1 MIRVKV
7 EIVPHGRVDA
17 SEILHDIWIEND
29 GTSTAGVGPDEGGIG
44 NYNIFPDGETLSHL
58 NVVDYPSMYA
68 CAHLTGVPRTPDH
81 RFIVAA
87 EALSMVRE
95 WNEQVKTTEAEPEF
109 DPARAPIPPKI
120 EREFE
125 AA

>member
-17 SEILHDIWIEND
+17 AEVLHDIWIEND
-29 GTSTAGVGPDEGGIG
+29 ETGTFGGPDEGGIG
-44 NYNIFPDGETLSHL
+44 NYNIFPDGETLGHL
-58 NVVDYPSMYA
+58 HTVDYPSMYA
-68 CAHLTGVPRTPDH
+68 CGHLKGVPRTPDH
-81 RFIVAA
+81 RFIVAT
-87 EALSMVRE
+87 EALSIVRE
-95 WNEQVKTTEAEPEF
+95 WNEQIKAAEAEPGF
-109 DPARAPIPPKI
+109 DAARAPRPPKV

>member
-17 SEILHDIWIEND
+17 SEVLHDIWIEND
-29 GTSTAGVGPDEGGIG
+29 GTSIAGVGPDEGGIG

-58 NVVDYPSMYA
+58 HVVDYPS
-68 CAHLTGVPRTPDH
+68 
-81 RFIVAA
+81 I
-87 EALSMVRE
+87 VRE
-95 WNEQVKTTEAEPEF
+95 WNEQVKAAEAEPGF
-109 DPARAPIPPKI
+109 DRARAPVPPKI

-125 AA
+125 VA